1 MAIAI
6 ESLRVLI
13 IADSESAVGA
23 LRAWIR
29 EIAWLAAAHV
39 TVDQWTVDRT
49 AELRPDED
57 RHDVILL
64 ELSRQHAANL
74 ELVRAVRRLVP
85 ATPVVAMTE
94 SGDDAF
100 EAEVLLEGASDCL
113 ALSGVEKSALSRA
126 LARALA
132 ARTISRDGLGT
143 GLGFDVI
150 VEDVTERRQLE
161 QQLRHAQKMEA
172 VGRLA
177 GGIAHDFNNVLTAML
192 GHLEM
197 LGDQFAQNDPR
208 HAELN
213 EIRRVAERAS
223 ALTRQLL
230 SFSRRTA
237 AQPEAID
244 VDAVIAR
251 VQRMLSRLIGE
262 DIELAVRLG
271 AEAGRALTDAGQLE
285 QVVMNLAVNGRDA
298 MPGGGRLTIE
308 TASLEL
314 EEEAAAQHGVAA
326 GPIVRVSVSDNGS
339 GIPPD
344 VMPRLFEPFFTT
356 KDPGKGTGLGL
367 AIVHG
372 IVRQCGGFVTV
383 ESEVGRGTVFHVHL
397 PRLAAAPLADA
408 GGSATSAG
416 SA

>member
-1 MAIAI
+1 MAFAV

-13 IADSESAVGA
+13 IADSEIAVGA
-23 LRAWIR
+23 LRAR
-29 EIAWLAAAHV
+29 LPEIPWLGGAHI
-39 TVDQWTVDRT
+39 TIDHWAVDGA
-49 AELRPDED
+49 AELRPGED
-57 RHDVILL
+57 RYDAILL
-64 ELSRQHAANL
+64 ELSRQPAANL
-74 ELVRAVRRLVP
+74 ELVRAVRRLAP
-85 ATPVVAMTE
+85 ATPVVAMTA

-100 EAEVLLEGASDCL
+100 DAKVLLGGASDCL
-113 ALSGVEKSALSRA
+113 ALSGIEASPLSRA

-132 ARTISRDGLGT
+132 ARMISRDGLGT
-143 GLGFDVI
+143 GLGVDVI
-150 VEDVTERRQLE
+150 VDDVTERRQLE

-223 ALTRQLL
+223 TLTRQLL
-230 SFSRRTA
+230 NFSRRKT
-237 AQPEAID
+237 AQPEVID
-244 VDAVIAR
+244 VDTVIAR
-251 VQRMLSRLIGE
+251 VQRMLGRLIGE

-271 AEAGRALTDAGQLE
+271 AEAGSALTDAGQLE

-298 MPGGGRLTIE
+298 MPSGGRLTIE

-314 EEEAAAQHGVAA
+314 EEEAAAQHGVSA

-344 VMPRLFEPFFTT
+344 VMAHLFEPFFTT

-383 ESEVGRGTVFHVHL
+383 ESEIGRGTVFHVHL
-397 PRLAAAPLADA
+397 PRLEAMPVVDV
-408 GGSATSAG
+408 GGSTLHEGNA
-416 SA
+416 

>member
-1 MAIAI
+1 MAIAV
-6 ESLRVLI
+6 ESLRILI
-13 IADSESAVGA
+13 VADSESVVET
-23 LRAWIR
+23 LRAR
-29 EIAWLAAAHV
+29 LPEIAWLGETRITIDQR
-39 TVDQWTVDRT
+39 TVDHA
-49 AELRPDED
+49 AELRPGED
-57 RHDVILL
+57 HHDVILL

-74 ELVRAVRRLVP
+74 HLVRTVRRLAP
-85 ATPVVAMTE
+85 ATPVVAMTG
-94 SGDDAF
+94 SGDDASDV
-100 EAEVLLEGASDCL
+100 EVLLAGAADCL
-113 ALSGVEKSALSRA
+113 ALSGIEASPLGLA
-126 LARALA
+126 LARALG
-132 ARTISRDGLGT
+132 ARTTPGYGLGARL
-143 GLGFDVI
+143 GLEMI
-150 VEDVTERRQLE
+150 AEDVTERHHLE

-177 GGIAHDFNNVLTAML
+177 GGVAHDFNNVLTAML

-208 HAELN
+208 HAELG

-230 SFSRRTA
+230 TFSRRET
-237 AQPEAID
+237 AQPEVID

-251 VQRMLSRLIGE
+251 VQRMLGRLIGE

-271 AEAGRALTDAGQLE
+271 AEAGRTLANAGQLE

-298 MPGGGRLTIE
+298 MPNGGRLTIE

-314 EEEAAAQHGVAA
+314 EEAAAAQHGVAA
-326 GPIVRVSVSDNGS
+326 GPIVRVSIGDSGS
-339 GIPPD
+339 GISPD

-383 ESEVGRGTVFHVHL
+383 ASEVGRGTVFHVHL
-397 PRLAAAPLADA
+397 PRLEAEAVADVGGSMPHA
-408 GGSATSAG
+408 GGG
-416 SA
+416 

>member
-1 MAIAI
+1 V
-6 ESLRVLI
+6 EG
-13 IADSESAVGA
+13 ADPA
-23 LRAWIR
+23 RWC
-29 EIAWLAAAHV
+29 
-39 TVDQWTVDRT
+39 RT
-49 AELRPDED
+49 PED
-57 RHDVILL
+57 RHRLL
-64 ELSRQHAANL
+64 EQHTGAVRVQNL
-74 ELVRAVRRLVP
+74 EMEWRREDG
-85 ATPVVAMTE
+85 TPVVVSLGGREVRDETGARR
-94 SGDDAF
+94 GF
-100 EAEVLLEGASDCL
+100 EM
-113 ALSGVEKSALSRA
+113 
-126 LARALA
+126 
-132 ARTISRDGLGT
+132 
-143 GLGFDVI
+143 I

-161 QQLRHAQKMEA
+161 QQLRQAQKMEA

-223 ALTRQLL
+223 TLTRQLL
-230 SFSRRTA
+230 NFSRRKT

-244 VDAVIAR
+244 IDAVIAR
-251 VQRMLSRLIGE
+251 VQRMLGRLIGE

-271 AEAGRALTDAGQLE
+271 AEAGRTLTDAGQLE
-285 QVVMNLAVNGRDA
+285 QVVMNLVVNGRDA
-298 MPGGGRLTIE
+298 MPSGGRLTIE
-308 TASLEL
+308 TASLDL
-314 EEEAAAQHGVAA
+314 EAEAAEQHGVAA

-339 GIPPD
+339 GIHPD
-344 VMPRLFEPFFTT
+344 VMAHLFEPFFTT

-397 PRLAAAPLADA
+397 PRLEAMPAPDV
-408 GGSATSAG
+408 GGSTPRDG
-416 SA
+416 IV